1 VTRLDR
7 RGWRPRTRRG
17 SRPGTMA
24 KAALAV
30 LLAGVTLACTAAPPP
45 AHTGGVD
52 PDAAPRATEAAY
64 AEHGPFDVGVL
75 TVEVEPGRRAE
86 VWYPAPAGSS
96 AGRTHDTYHLRDAFP
111 RALDALLPAGLD
123 PTFTTDA
130 VRELAA
136 APGRFPMVLF
146 SHGFGSFRSQSSML
160 TTHLA
165 SWGFVVLS
173 PDYIERGLGGLWP
186 APGVPNRPES
196 EVVDLTLAAAMSL
209 DRGPGLLEGRID
221 TSRLFPVGHSA
232 GGWASTRIAGERTDV
247 SSWISLSFGL
257 AAPPVSIGDLSLV
270 PPALRDPAKAGM
282 WITGADD
289 RIVPVE
295 RVEDAYAATSGER
308 KLVVVPR
315 SGHNNAMTDLCE
327 VGRDKG
333 GLVGTA
339 AAAGLFFPPLIVTL
353 AQDGCLPPAAP
364 SPEVWPIVRHFVTAE
379 LRYRAGLDPEPVGL
393 GSGVVDRFG
402 DLAPT
407 YLHDE

>member
-1 VTRLDR
+1 
-7 RGWRPRTRRG
+7 
-17 SRPGTMA
+17 
-24 KAALAV
+24 V
-30 LLAGVTLACTAAPPP
+30 LGVLTGVVLACTPVAPP
-45 AHTGGVD
+45 AHIGGVD
-52 PDAAPRATEAAY
+52 PDLAPRATEAAY
-64 AEHGPFDVGVL
+64 AAHGPFDVGVL

-86 VWYPAPAGSS
+86 VWYPAPEGSAAGH
-96 AGRTHDTYHLRDAFP
+96 APDTYHLRDALP
-111 RALDALLPAGLD
+111 RPLDALLPTGLD
-123 PTFTTDA
+123 PSFTTEA
-130 VRELAA
+130 VRSLPA

-146 SHGFGSFRSQSSML
+146 SHGFGSFRNQSTML

-196 EVVDLTLAAAMSL
+196 EVVDLTVAAAKAL
-209 DRGPGLLEGRID
+209 DVGPGLLAGRID

-232 GGWASTRIAGERTDV
+232 GGWSSSRMAGERTDV

-257 AAPPVSIGDLSLV
+257 AAPAVSLGDFSLV
-270 PPALRDPAKAGM
+270 PLALDDPHKAGM

-289 RIVPVE
+289 RIVPLA
-295 RVEDAYAATSGER
+295 RVQDAYGATAGER

-327 VGRDKG
+327 IGRDEG
-333 GLVGTA
+333 GLVGLA
-339 AAAGLFFPPLIVTL
+339 ASAGLWFPQLITEL

-364 SPEVWPIVRHFVTAE
+364 SAEAWPVVRHFVTAE

-393 GSGVVDRFG
+393 GSRVVDRFG
-402 DLAPT
+402 DMAPT